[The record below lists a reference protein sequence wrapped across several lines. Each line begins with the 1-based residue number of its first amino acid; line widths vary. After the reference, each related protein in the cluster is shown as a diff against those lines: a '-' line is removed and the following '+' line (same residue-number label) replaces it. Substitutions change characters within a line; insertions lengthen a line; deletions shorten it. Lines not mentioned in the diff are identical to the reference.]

1 MSLNGMDRFAALS
14 QEERRH
20 LEAALT
26 SRAVPARTNLV
37 AEGDNSGTLYLLADG
52 WAFRH
57 QTARNG
63 NRQIVGLALPG
74 DFCNLDVL
82 AFGRIGY
89 GVRMLTAGTLLTI
102 ERDKALALGVYFPA
116 IASLFAQTA
125 FLENAILSRWTFCL
139 GRLSAQ
145 ERLAHLL
152 CELAVRR
159 GYRQDRRQIKIDLP
173 LTQEQLA
180 DVLGL
185 TGVHVNRVLQHLRS
199 LGLVAKRGRV
209 MEIFDFPALQA
220 MAGFDP
226 AYLHR
231 DAKRAEAVAA

>member
-1 MSLNGMDRFAALS
+1 MSLNGMNRFAALG
-14 QEERRH
+14 QEERHH

-26 SRAVPARTNLV
+26 SRAVPARTALV
-37 AEGDNSGTLYLLADG
+37 GEGDPAGTLFLLAEG

-57 QTARNG
+57 QTSRNG
-63 NRQIVGLALPG
+63 SRQIVGLALPG

-82 AFGRIGY
+82 AFGRIDY
-89 GVRMLTAGTLLTI
+89 GVRMLTPGTLLTI

-116 IASLFAQTA
+116 ISALFSQSA
-125 FLENAILSRWTFCL
+125 FAENAILSRWTFCL

-152 CELAVRR
+152 CELAIRR
-159 GYRQDRRQIKIDLP
+159 GFEQDRRHVRIELP

-185 TGVHVNRVLQHLRS
+185 TGVHVNRVLQTLRAR
-199 LGLVAKRGRV
+199 GLVAKRGRMV
-209 MEIFDFPALQA
+209 EIFDFPALRA

-231 DAKRAEAVAA
+231 DPARPESVAA

>member
-1 MSLNGMDRFAALS
+1 MSLNGMNRFAALS

-26 SRAVPARTNLV
+26 SRAVPARTALV
-37 AEGDNSGTLYLLADG
+37 GEGDPAGTLYLLAEG

-57 QTARNG
+57 QTSRNG
-63 NRQIVGLALPG
+63 SRQIVGLALPG

-82 AFGRIGY
+82 AFGRIDY
-89 GVRMLTAGTLLTI
+89 GVRMLTQGTLLTI

-116 IASLFAQTA
+116 ISALFAQTA
-125 FLENAILSRWTFCL
+125 FVENAILSRWTFCL

-152 CELAVRR
+152 CELAIRR
-159 GYRQDRRQIKIDLP
+159 GFEQDRRHVRIELP

-185 TGVHVNRVLQHLRS
+185 TGVHVNRVLQHLRAR
-199 LGLVAKRGRV
+199 GLVAKRGRV
-209 MEIFDFPALQA
+209 MEIFDFPALRA

-231 DAKRAEAVAA
+231 DATRPEAVAA